1 MLCVQMTI
9 KQHMSVFELQTFCLL
24 SGVHQIQL
32 VQTTVAVL
40 VQLCYT
46 RPAEKAMAMYSRSRI
61 KNTQEYELIKRAVKK
76 SLKLYLREKK
86 AGKTEKRWEYV
97 GEIARNIG
105 IKLKHK

>member
-1 MLCVQMTI
+1 
-9 KQHMSVFELQTFCLL
+9 MSVFELQTFCLL

-61 KNTQEYELIKRAVKK
+61 KNTQEYESIMGEKQNKY
-76 SLKLYLREKK
+76 LKLDLE
-86 AGKTEKRWEYV
+86 
-97 GEIARNIG
+97 GEENG
-105 IKLKHK
+105 EG